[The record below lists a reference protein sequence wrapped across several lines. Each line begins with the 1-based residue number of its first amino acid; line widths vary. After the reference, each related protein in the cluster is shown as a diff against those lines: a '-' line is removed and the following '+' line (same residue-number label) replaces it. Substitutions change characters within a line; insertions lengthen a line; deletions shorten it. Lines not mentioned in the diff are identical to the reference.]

1 MKSRID
7 WIVIYVLAFIVVLGR
22 IGNATGSGHVLSE
35 IIKLYPPI
43 GPQQLGA
50 DIESLVEDLV
60 VFLAVRHALK
70 REVK

>member
-1 MKSRID
+1 
-7 WIVIYVLAFIVVLGR
+7 
-22 IGNATGSGHVLSE
+22 VLSE

-70 REVK
+70 REFK